1 LSREIAITVDDK
13 ASGPLAEIKQKLDAI
28 QDKTVTVTIKQIET
42 TAAAPVATT
51 ASSYDYVSE
60 EANLGGISWESFGAT
75 PTVPAA
81 TETYTPPAANY
92 EAAAMA
98 APIVESYAK
107 GLPYVPRDN
116 FPARLHEGEAV
127 LTREQADK
135 WRSNASQTINFNPS
149 ISIAAD
155 HRSAEEIARQIVK
168 PLQNEMRRLKAIAA

>member
-1 LSREIAITVDDK
+1 MR
-13 ASGPLAEIKQKLDAI
+13 
-28 QDKTVTVTIKQIET
+28 
-42 TAAAPVATT
+42 
-51 ASSYDYVSE
+51 
-60 EANLGGISWESFGAT
+60 ESFGAT

-92 EAAAMA
+92 E
-98 APIVESYAK
+98 ITESYAR